1 MSNSHFDGNIMTSTI
16 GNATGC
22 AASAFSTPTLLGAEF
37 LSLEANL
44 VTDYSFDVPK
54 GWTYSQP
61 ALNVQN
67 ATFCNVTV
75 SYTHPGLNDTIYV
88 EAWLP
93 NEDDYNGRLQSLGG
107 SGWTAG
113 RFVLQY
119 GGMINAVANG
129 YASVTTDAGVPG
141 DLTDWLFVSP
151 GNLNT
156 NALQNLGQVSLNDE
170 AIIAKQLIKSFYGKA
185 PSYSY
190 WNGCSQGGRQGLKLA
205 QQYPSAY
212 DGIIAAAPGINWAEF
227 FMNTIWPLFYMESTQ
242 QFPRGC
248 ELDEITSLA
257 IASCDELDGV
267 KDGII
272 SDVDACRQSFD
283 PFKQI
288 GKSFHCS
295 GTNSKIKIS
304 HAAAAVAN
312 ASWSGPRF
320 SDGRFMYY
328 GFEIG
333 TALSEVAPTKCTG
346 DTCVGTRQDFA
357 FAYQAFVNR
366 KVTTELTNI
375 TARDF
380 DTLYRNV
387 KLLYASNLETNDIDL
402 RDFRDAGGK
411 MITFHGL
418 ADTAISPAGTLDY
431 YNQVSD
437 FTGNVTSFYKYY
449 RVPALK
455 HCWGGNGGQPEA
467 LFSQLRAWVENG
479 TSPEDSPVVIAGL
492 GNSTQQQII
501 CPWPQTARFDGSCS
515 AKNSTTCWSCKE

>member
-1 MSNSHFDGNIMTSTI
+1 
-16 GNATGC
+16 
-22 AASAFSTPTLLGAEF
+22 
-37 LSLEANL
+37 
-44 VTDYSFDVPK
+44 
-54 GWTYSQP
+54 
-61 ALNVQN
+61 
-67 ATFCNVTV
+67 
-75 SYTHPGLNDTIYV
+75 
-88 EAWLP
+88 
-93 NEDDYNGRLQSLGG
+93 
-107 SGWTAG
+107 
-113 RFVLQY
+113 
-119 GGMINAVANG
+119 
-129 YASVTTDAGVPG
+129 
-141 DLTDWLFVSP
+141 
-151 GNLNT
+151 
-156 NALQNLGQVSLNDE
+156 
-170 AIIAKQLIKSFYGKA
+170 
-185 PSYSY
+185 
-190 WNGCSQGGRQGLKLA
+190 
-205 QQYPSAY
+205 
-212 DGIIAAAPGINWAEF
+212 
-227 FMNTIWPLFYMESTQ
+227 MESTQ

-418 ADTAISPAGTLDY
+418 VRTCLVYREPKLTLFRLTRPFLRRAHLTITTKFPTSPAMLPR
-431 YNQVSD
+431 S
-437 FTGNVTSFYKYY
+437 TSTT
-449 RVPALK
+449 ACL
-455 HCWGGNGGQPEA
+455 
-467 LFSQLRAWVENG
+467 LS
-479 TSPEDSPVVIAGL
+479 SIAGAAMVVSQKRYSL
-492 GNSTQQQII
+492 NSE
-501 CPWPQTARFDGSCS
+501 PG
-515 AKNSTTCWSCKE
+515 